1 MAANMKGKL
10 YKMAVNSVG
19 EGYSK
24 AACIMHCLLLFFKVI
39 QFSLVK
45 VIYNPQ

>member
-19 EGYSK
+19 EGYLK
-24 AACIMHCLLLFFKVI
+24 AAVYYALLVTFL
-39 QFSLVK
+39 
-45 VIYNPQ
+45 